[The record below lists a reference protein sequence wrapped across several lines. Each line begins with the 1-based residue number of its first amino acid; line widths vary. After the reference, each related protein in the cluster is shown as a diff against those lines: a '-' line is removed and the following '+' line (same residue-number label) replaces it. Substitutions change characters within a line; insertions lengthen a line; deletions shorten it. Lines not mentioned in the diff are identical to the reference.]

1 MNSDKNSFWSGA
13 IAPHLGEIWN
23 LAGLHFGPLFL
34 EIYSTDFGIFNLI
47 DSTYSLLSILRF
59 KKKSELRN
67 SNKFRSKLE
76 KNAIS
81 RIFGCRRRKYSKSRG
96 RYNGLMLKF
105 SPGGAVTVRD
115 RPHEVC
121 EVE

>member
-1 MNSDKNSFWSGA
+1 
-13 IAPHLGEIWN
+13 
-23 LAGLHFGPLFL
+23 LAGVHFGPLFHEKL
-34 EIYSTDFGIFNLI
+34 PADFGNFMPIA
-47 DSTYSLLSILRF
+47 STYSLLSILRF
-59 KKKSELRN
+59 EKKSDLCN

-81 RIFGCRRRKYSKSRG
+81 RIFGCLRRKYSKSRG

-115 RPHEVC
+115 RPHKVY